1 MKKLF
6 SFFVVAMAAL
16 SLNAADYYLVGA
28 ATGWTP
34 DNAATKFTEVN
45 AGSGMYKLEVAD
57 LYGEFKITVDGK
69 WHPQFG
75 AAAEGEG
82 PVVNGAEYKLVKCVD
97 TDTQEGEAPAN
108 ATFLMGETD
117 IKDPRIKDATIML
130 TVNGDEM
137 YITVSGTVYDHSVIP
152 ATYQIIGG
160 FTNNWNTAD
169 AIQFEAEG
177 DVLTAVV
184 PDLNGTFKI
193 IVDRAWTMQ
202 YATNWE
208 TKAGLEYNKP
218 YVLGAKNDEQGEPA
232 NLGLANPFGG
242 YKNAKLTLT
251 DDEKGNKVLTLV
263 AGEFYAADLSAATW
277 YLPGEQLGW
286 KCEAEQ
292 QFAPVAG
299 KENTYEILA
308 AEFGGEFKVVYGNW
322 AVEFVADAEDT
333 PWTIN
338 KEYTCALKGQG
349 KDNIKPANK
358 DVKYTD
364 CTITLV
370 VDYETVSAKV
380 TISSEMT
387 ALNDATIATK
397 ATKVIENGQLY
408 ILKDGVRYNAL
419 GAVVAE

>member
-6 SFFVVAMAAL
+6 SFVMALVAAV
-16 SLNAADYYLVGA
+16 SLNATDYYLAGN
-28 ATGWTP
+28 ATGWSNNNETF
-34 DNAATKFTEVN
+34 KFTEMK
-45 AGSGMYKLEVAD
+45 AGPGMYSLKVAD
-57 LYGEFKITVDGK
+57 LYGEFKITVDGQ

-75 AAAEGEG
+75 AVNAGEG
-82 PVVNGAEYKLVKCVD
+82 PVVNGDEYKLVKCVD
-97 TDTQEGEAPAN
+97 TADKEGDAPN
-108 ATFLMGETD
+108 AAFLMGENNFE
-117 IKDPRIKDATIML
+117 DPRIKDATIIL
-130 TVNGDEM
+130 TVDGDEM

-193 IVDRAWTMQ
+193 IENRAWDVQ
-202 YATNWE
+202 YAANWD
-208 TKAGLEYNKP
+208 TQAGLEFNKP
-218 YVLGAKNDEQGEPA
+218 YVMGAKKDGKDPA

-263 AGEFYAADLSAATW
+263 AGDFYAADVSAATW

-286 KCEAEQ
+286 NCEAEQ

-419 GAVVAE
+419 GTVVAE

>member
-6 SFFVVAMAAL
+6 SFVMALVAAV
-16 SLNAADYYLVGA
+16 SLNATDYYLAGN
-28 ATGWTP
+28 ATGWSSNNETF
-34 DNAATKFTEVN
+34 KFTEMK
-45 AGSGMYKLEVAD
+45 AGSGMYSLKVAD
-57 LYGEFKITVDGK
+57 LYGEFKITVDGQ

-75 AAAEGEG
+75 AVNAGEG
-82 PVVNGAEYKLVKCVD
+82 PVVNGDEYKLVKCVD
-97 TDTQEGEAPAN
+97 TADKEGDAPN
-108 ATFLMGETD
+108 AAFLMGENNFE
-117 IKDPRIKDATIML
+117 DPRIKDATIIL
-130 TVNGDEM
+130 TVDGDEM

-218 YVLGAKNDEQGEPA
+218 YVLGAKKDGKDPD

-251 DDEKGNKVLTLV
+251 DDENGNKVLTLV
-263 AGEFYAADLSAATW
+263 AGDFYAADVSAATW

-286 KCEAEQ
+286 ECKEEQ

-370 VDYETVSAKV
+370 VDYETAIAKV

-419 GAVVAE
+419 GTIVAE

>member
-6 SFFVVAMAAL
+6 SFFVVALAAL
-16 SLNAADYYLVGA
+16 SLNAADYYLVGG

-34 DNAATKFTEVN
+34 NNAATKFTEVK

-57 LYGEFKITVDGK
+57 LYGDFKITVDGG

-75 AAAEGEG
+75 AAAQGEG
-82 PVVNGAEYKLVKCVD
+82 PVVNGAEYKLVKCD
-97 TDTQEGEAPAN
+97 DSEGEKDAPAN
-108 ATFLMGETD
+108 ATFLMGETNFE
-117 IKDPRIKDATIML
+117 DPRIKDATVYL
-130 TVNGDEM
+130 TVDGDDM
-137 YITVSGTVYDHSVIP
+137 YVTVSGTVYEHAGAP
-152 ATYQIIGG
+152 TTYQIIGA
-160 FTNNWNTAD
+160 FTDNWNLTA
-169 AIQFEAEG
+169 AVQFEADG

-193 IVDRAWTMQ
+193 VENRSWDMQ
-202 YATNWE
+202 YATNWD
-208 TKAGLEYNKP
+208 TKASLEFNKP
-218 YVLGAKNDEQGEPA
+218 YVLGAKNKEQGEPA

-251 DDEKGNKVLTLV
+251 DDENGNKVLTLV
-263 AGEFYAADLSAATW
+263 AGDFYVSEANW

-286 KCEAEQ
+286 KCEADQ

-299 KENTYEILA
+299 KENTYELLA
-308 AEFGGEFKVVYGNW
+308 AEFGGEFKVVFGNW

-338 KEYTCALKGQG
+338 QEYTCVLNGKGAG
-349 KDNIKPANK
+349 NIKPANK

-370 VDYETVSAKV
+370 VDYEAISAKV

-387 ALNDATIATK
+387 ALNDATVATK
-397 ATKVIENGQLY
+397 ATKVIKNGQLY
-408 ILKDGVRYNAL
+408 IIKDGVRYNAL
-419 GAVVAE
+419 GTVVAE

>member
-1 MKKLF
+1 
-6 SFFVVAMAAL
+6 
-16 SLNAADYYLVGA
+16 
-28 ATGWTP
+28 
-34 DNAATKFTEVN
+34 
-45 AGSGMYKLEVAD
+45 
-57 LYGEFKITVDGK
+57 
-69 WHPQFG
+69 
-75 AAAEGEG
+75 
-82 PVVNGAEYKLVKCVD
+82 
-97 TDTQEGEAPAN
+97 
-108 ATFLMGETD
+108 MGETD
-117 IKDPRIKDATIML
+117 IKDPRIKDATVML

-152 ATYQIIGG
+152 TTYQIIGG
-160 FTNNWNTAD
+160 FTDNWNLTA
-169 AIQFEAEG
+169 AIQFEADG

-193 IVDRAWTMQ
+193 IEDRAWDNQ
-202 YATNWE
+202 YATNWD
-208 TKAGLEYNKP
+208 TKAGLEFNKP
-218 YVLGAKNDEQGEPA
+218 YVLGAKKDGKDPA

-251 DDEKGNKVLTLV
+251 DDENGNKVLTLV
-263 AGEFYAADLSAATW
+263 AGDFYAADVSAATW

-286 KCEAEQ
+286 NCGADQ

-380 TISSEMT
+380 TISSEIT

-419 GAVVAE
+419 GTIVAE

>member
-6 SFFVVAMAAL
+6 SFVMALVAAV
-16 SLNAADYYLVGA
+16 SLNATDYYLAGN
-28 ATGWTP
+28 ATGWSNNNETF
-34 DNAATKFTEVN
+34 KFTEMK
-45 AGSGMYKLEVAD
+45 AGSGMYSLKVAD
-57 LYGEFKITVDGK
+57 LYGEFKITVDGQ

-75 AAAEGEG
+75 AVNAGEG
-82 PVVNGAEYKLVKCVD
+82 PVVNGDEYKLVKCVD
-97 TDTQEGEAPAN
+97 TADKEGDAPN
-108 ATFLMGETD
+108 AAFLMGENNFE
-117 IKDPRIKDATIML
+117 DPRIKDATIIL
-130 TVNGDEM
+130 TVDGDEM

-251 DDEKGNKVLTLV
+251 DDENGNKVLTLV
-263 AGEFYAADLSAATW
+263 AGDFYAADVSAATW

-286 KCEAEQ
+286 NCEAEQ

-419 GAVVAE
+419 GTVVAE

>member
-6 SFFVVAMAAL
+6 SFGMALLAAL
-16 SLNAADYYLVGA
+16 SINATDYYFAGDA
-28 ATGWTP
+28 SGWSEK
-34 DNAATKFTEVN
+34 NESFKFVEENGVLT
-45 AGSGMYKLEVAD
+45 LHVAD
-57 LYGEFKITVDGK
+57 LYGEFKIVENAT
-69 WHPQFG
+69 WHPQHGG
-75 AAAEGEG
+75 AYEGEVAKVELNKPYTLTKELDG
-82 PVVNGAEYKLVKCVD
+82 KGDPKNVAFDLAENY
-97 TDTQEGEAPAN
+97 
-108 ATFLMGETD
+108 
-117 IKDPRIKDATIML
+117 RYKDATL
-130 TVNGDEM
+130 TLNATNPDALV
-137 YITVSGTVYDHSVIP
+137 ITLVSGTVYDHSVIP
-152 ATYQIIGG
+152 TTYQILGG
-160 FTNNWNTAD
+160 FTDNWNLTA
-169 AIQFEAEG
+169 AIQFEADG

-193 IVDRAWTMQ
+193 IEDRAWDNQ
-202 YATNWE
+202 YATNWD
-208 TKAGLEYNKP
+208 TKAGLEFNKP
-218 YVLGAKNDEQGEPA
+218 YVLGAKKDGKDPD

-251 DDEKGNKVLTLV
+251 DDENGNKVLTLV
-263 AGEFYAADLSAATW
+263 AGDFYAVDVLAATW

-286 KCEAEQ
+286 ECKEDQ

-370 VDYETVSAKV
+370 VDYETAIAKV

-419 GAVVAE
+419 GTVVAE

>member
-6 SFFVVAMAAL
+6 SFVMALVAAV
-16 SLNAADYYLVGA
+16 SLNATDYYLAGN
-28 ATGWTP
+28 ATGWSNNNETF
-34 DNAATKFTEVN
+34 KFTEMK
-45 AGSGMYKLEVAD
+45 AGSGMYSLKVAD
-57 LYGEFKITVDGK
+57 LYGEFKITVDGQ

-75 AAAEGEG
+75 AVNAGEG
-82 PVVNGAEYKLVKCVD
+82 PVVNGDEYKLVKCVD
-97 TDTQEGEAPAN
+97 TADKEGDAPN
-108 ATFLMGETD
+108 AAFLMGENNFE
-117 IKDPRIKDATIML
+117 DPRIKDATIIL
-130 TVNGDEM
+130 TVDGDEM

-152 ATYQIIGG
+152 VTYQIIGG
-160 FTNNWNTAD
+160 FTNNWNTED

-193 IVDRAWTMQ
+193 IEDRAWTMQ

-208 TKAGLEYNKP
+208 TKAGLEFNKP
-218 YVLGAKNDEQGEPA
+218 YVLGAKKDGKDPD

-251 DDEKGNKVLTLV
+251 DDENGNKVLTLV

-286 KCEAEQ
+286 NCEAEQ

-322 AVEFVADAEDT
+322 AVEFVAEAEDT

-338 KEYTCALKGQG
+338 KEYMCALKGQG

-370 VDYETVSAKV
+370 VDYETAIAKV

-419 GAVVAE
+419 GTVVAE